1 MLPNSIGSAFQQISP
16 FTIWSPIIQSNKK
29 ILAIKVLGQKPWVE
43 QVTNYQ
49 NKKKQLSKINK

>member
-1 MLPNSIGSAFQQISP
+1 MLPKSIGSAFQQISP
-16 FTIWSPIIQSNKK
+16 FIIWSPIIQSNKK